1 MFLARAISVFADFIR
16 GRGYY
21 HKYEKMYKYDLREIP
36 SFKLISTL
44 AQGRILDIG
53 CGIGY
58 LSSLF
63 GDYVGIDVNKK
74 AVNMAKKNTCGDYI
88 IAGATDL
95 PFHNQAFNTC
105 VSYDFIEHTKNVKHV
120 LAEMKRVSEK
130 VVISC
135 VDFSS
140 YYRFFTYDET
150 HQWLP
155 TPDELFLTLRKFFIH
170 VRLFRTSGL
179 FVIPHF
185 LNAFL
190 SRCLPNQ
197 VVLEAFGR
205 QTYKRAHRH

>member
-1 MFLARAISVFADFIR
+1 VFLARAISFLADFIR

-95 PFHNQAFNTC
+95 PFHNEAFNTC

-135 VDFSS
+135 VEFSS

-155 TPDELFLTLRKFFIH
+155 TPDELFLALREFFIH

-185 LNAFL
+185 LNVFL
-190 SRCLPNQ
+190 GRFLPNQ
-197 VVLEAFGR
+197 VVLEACG
-205 QTYKRAHRH
+205 KES